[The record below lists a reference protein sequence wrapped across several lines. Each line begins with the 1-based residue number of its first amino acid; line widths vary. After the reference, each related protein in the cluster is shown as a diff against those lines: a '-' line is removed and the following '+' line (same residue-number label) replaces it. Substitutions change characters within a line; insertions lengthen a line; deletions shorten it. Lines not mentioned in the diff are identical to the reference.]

1 MGPPY
6 GVVGPDSLNG
16 NILVHDFTH
25 RLHMDIFGGN
35 YYPPS
40 LTDWSEMFFGTRPFI
55 FGSVDLFLVFFG
67 FDVFVG

>member
-6 GVVGPDSLNG
+6 GVVGPESHNK

-25 RLHMDIFGGN
+25 RLHMDIFGRQ

-40 LTDWSEMFFGTRPFI
+40 LTDWSVEKRRSLAADWPAEHR
-55 FGSVDLFLVFFG
+55 SLCA
-67 FDVFVG
+67 

>member
-6 GVVGPDSLNG
+6 GVVGPESLNN

-25 RLHMDIFGGN
+25 RLHMDIFDQQ

-40 LTDWSEMFFGTRPFI
+40 LTDWSV
-55 FGSVDLFLVFFG
+55 SLLN
-67 FDVFVG
+67 